1 MKVLQVA
8 FCAIM
13 LHLSFAQAQS
23 KWLCKGFRAL
33 DQKNFGIACDIFYR
47 FAPQHQSL
55 CAYGK
60 TLLYSASK
68 EFYAIDSA
76 LFFMRIAIEN
86 YEKGFQGYTNKERI
100 KFSALGWNK
109 PALERKLDN
118 LVHMKFQELVQTN
131 SIQKWNEFIS
141 LYKSSNQ
148 ISLALRYRDSLWMD
162 SCAQKSLFCLKGLKI
177 VNPNSAYENQLT
189 RMMDKLSFEE
199 WVVENLEEE
208 LATFI
213 LYHPES
219 QYVSVAEDEIYQIYL
234 RENDTSRFKDFLK
247 NYPENRNHKNIWK
260 AYYGSCIGNY
270 SPDLMAKFI
279 ALHPDYPFV
288 DQVQQE
294 INWYDK
300 WLLPIV
306 DKKGLFGFMDE
317 EGNKIIDYAYEE
329 VSDFHEGLAIV
340 MDNGKFGAISPSG
353 ERVIDCKYDVISD
366 FHHGRAIFSINE
378 KYGLIDRND
387 HIILQAK
394 YDDIQS
400 VFDTLFLFMENSL
413 YGIMDSK
420 GEVILAP
427 IYCDVNVLKDNK
439 VKVFMDNKTGIINS
453 SLVELVGVEFDDIIA
468 FNGGYIIKKNGKYGV
483 MDALGKT
490 VLSLQFD
497 LISDNSSPNLSV
509 QLGHKFS
516 FLRIRDWKFVTPWT
530 ETYKGWTEISGF
542 NGSTY
547 LVKKKGQHYWSDTT
561 GKIMKPLKVKTL
573 NYVGKVIT
581 GNNAEDSKLGIMDR
595 DGNALTAFDF
605 DQIDAGVGNA
615 LKVFKADKAGVFSD
629 LGDTLIPPVYDDL
642 GYWSSPGLWW
652 VELKGKK
659 GVYSKDGEAILPP
672 QYTSIAVY
680 SKELLSLQLESE
692 LLYFNFIA
700 KKFISPK

>member
-1 MKVLQVA
+1 
-8 FCAIM
+8 
-13 LHLSFAQAQS
+13 
-23 KWLCKGFRAL
+23 
-33 DQKNFGIACDIFYR
+33 
-47 FAPQHQSL
+47 
-55 CAYGK
+55 
-60 TLLYSASK
+60 
-68 EFYAIDSA
+68 
-76 LFFMRIAIEN
+76 
-86 YEKGFQGYTNKERI
+86 
-100 KFSALGWNK
+100 
-109 PALERKLDN
+109 
-118 LVHMKFQELVQTN
+118 
-131 SIQKWNEFIS
+131 
-141 LYKSSNQ
+141 
-148 ISLALRYRDSLWMD
+148 
-162 SCAQKSLFCLKGLKI
+162 
-177 VNPNSAYENQLT
+177 
-189 RMMDKLSFEE
+189 
-199 WVVENLEEE
+199 
-208 LATFI
+208 
-213 LYHPES
+213 
-219 QYVSVAEDEIYQIYL
+219 
-234 RENDTSRFKDFLK
+234 
-247 NYPENRNHKNIWK
+247 
-260 AYYGSCIGNY
+260 
-270 SPDLMAKFI
+270 
-279 ALHPDYPFV
+279 
-288 DQVQQE
+288 
-294 INWYDK
+294 
-300 WLLPIV
+300 
-306 DKKGLFGFMDE
+306 MDE

-329 VSDFHEGLAIV
+329 VSYFHEGLAIV

-427 IYCDVNVLKDNK
+427 IYGDVNVLKDNK

-453 SLVELVGVEFDDIIA
+453 SLVEFVGVEFDDIIA

-561 GKIMKPLKVKTL
+561 GKIMKPLKVKRL

-605 DQIDAGVGNA
+605 DQIEAGVDNA

-700 KKFISPK
+700 KKFIAPK